1 MSGISRDGEFDDTF
15 DRLFPR
21 AMRAAYRILGSNVA
35 AEDVAAEA
43 MARALANWPKLKDA
57 AHLDAWVLRVAANLA
72 IDLARRRPPRLDPQ
86 FVSNHEDSTAI
97 RLALVAALHKLP
109 RRQRDAVV
117 LRYVTGL
124 SEAETATSL
133 GVSVNTVRTHVNRGL
148 AALRR
153 RLGDDF
159 NEEDTLA
166 SAGC

>member
-1 MSGISRDGEFDDTF
+1 
-15 DRLFPR
+15 
-21 AMRAAYRILGSNVA
+21 
-35 AEDVAAEA
+35 
-43 MARALANWPKLKDA
+43 
-57 AHLDAWVLRVAANLA
+57 
-72 IDLARRRPPRLDPQ
+72 
-86 FVSNHEDSTAI
+86 
-97 RLALVAALHKLP
+97 LALVAALHKLP